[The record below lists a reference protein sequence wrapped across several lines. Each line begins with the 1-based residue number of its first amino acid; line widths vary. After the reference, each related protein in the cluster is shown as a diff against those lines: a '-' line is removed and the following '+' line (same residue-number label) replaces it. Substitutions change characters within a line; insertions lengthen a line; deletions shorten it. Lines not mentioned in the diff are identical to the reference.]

1 MIGRKLVLQLL
12 EKGAV
17 ADGNGGEQ
25 MIEEIVVCDVTAPE
39 PAFPEDSRLR
49 VVVGEFGEPEILA
62 DLVTFETDLIFHLA
76 AVVSG
81 GAEADFDLGMK
92 VNLHDNERLL
102 EAVRAT
108 ERVPR
113 FVFASSVAVYGGEM
127 PEVIEDGTALNPQTS
142 YGGQKAMMEFLVN
155 DYTRKGFLD
164 GRALRLPTISV
175 RPGKPNK
182 AASSFASSI
191 IREPLQGKEYLC
203 PVPPEAE
210 AFLMSPRRVV
220 ECFVQVAEL
229 APSALGVQRAL
240 QLPGLTVSLAQTM
253 DALQIVGGEQ
263 VASRVGWEPDPV
275 VTKIVAGWPVR
286 IEAKRAEALGFHA
299 DESLEEI
306 IRIFIED
313 DLGGKFVA

>member
-1 MIGRKLVLQLL
+1 MIGRKLVLRLL
-12 EKGAV
+12 EKGTV
-17 ADGNGGEQ
+17 SDGEGGEQ
-25 MIEEIVVCDVTAPE
+25 SIEEILVCDVAAPE
-39 PAFPEDSRLR
+39 PAFPEDPRVR
-49 VVVGEFGEPEILA
+49 VVVGEFGEAETLGQ
-62 DLVTFETDLIFHLA
+62 LVTPETDLIFHLA

-81 GAEADFDLGMK
+81 GAEADFDLGMR

-155 DYTRKGFLD
+155 DYTRKGFID

-182 AASSFASSI
+182 AASSFASSM
-191 IREPLQGKEYLC
+191 IRDPLEGKEYSC

-220 ECFVQVAEL
+220 ECFVKVAEL
-229 APSALGVQRAL
+229 APDVLGPQRAL
-240 QLPGLTVSLAQTM
+240 QLPGLTVSLEETIT
-253 DALQIVGGEQ
+253 ALRKVGGEA
-263 VASRVGWEPDPV
+263 VAARIGWNPDPI
-275 VTKIVAGWPVR
+275 VTTIVAGWPVR
-286 IEAKRAEALGFHA
+286 IAGKRAEALGFQA
-299 DESLEEI
+299 DESIEEI

-313 DLGGKFVA
+313 DLGGSFVS